1 MIAHAKALRRKG
13 LIGGLLLFLPLSSL
27 FAQEKSVNPG
37 INKPFQSPSV
47 KKFVERFEKEGRSV
61 YDSREKIV
69 EALHI
74 KPGMTVADV
83 GAGTGLFSRLIAPKV
98 GPKGKLYSVDI
109 AKSFVDHT
117 VLSCHARGWKQ
128 VEGIIC
134 TQDDVNLPEESVDLV
149 YICATFHHF
158 EFPIKTMKSVHRA
171 LKPGG
176 MVVVIDFER
185 VKGKSSD
192 WILKHVRAGKEVFRK
207 ETEQSGFEFV
217 EELDL
222 FEDNYFLRFRKK

>member
-1 MIAHAKALRRKG
+1 MNPLTKERRHNC
-13 LIGGLLLFLPLSSL
+13 LIGGLMLAVSL
-27 FAQEKSVNPG
+27 VSVNAQEKSVNPG
-37 INKPFQSPSV
+37 INESFQNPSV

-61 YDSREKIV
+61 YDNREKII
-69 EALHI
+69 EALHL

-83 GAGTGLFSRLIAPKV
+83 GAGTGLFSRLIAPKI

-128 VEGIIC
+128 VEGIVC
-134 TQDDVNLPEESVDLV
+134 TQDDAKLPPGSVDLV
-149 YICATFHHF
+149 FICATFHHF
-158 EFPIKTMKSVHRA
+158 EFPIKTMKSVYRA

-176 MVVVIDFER
+176 TLVVIDFER
-185 VKGKSSD
+185 IEGKSSD

-217 EELDL
+217 RELDL
-222 FEDNYFLRFRKK
+222 LEDNYFLRFRKK